1 MSVLG
6 SLVVK
11 VLGDITDV
19 TQKLTDVQGVMGR
32 TGAAF
37 TRSGTVIA
45 GAMVGAIGAG
55 VAAVGAGAVSAINSA
70 AEMEQQLSTIAANM
84 GTTKD
89 AIAPLG
95 DLIQELGMNPN
106 LKVEAFEAAQA
117 IDMLA
122 KNGLTMDQI
131 LAGAAESTVLLAN
144 ATGGE
149 FGQSADIMTDAM
161 AIFGIEAEN
170 AIQAVNGITS
180 VTTNSKFSIDDYRLA
195 LAQGA
200 GVAAEAGVEFN
211 DFNTAIA
218 GISPLFAS
226 GSDAGTSFKTMLQR
240 LVPASG
246 PAADAMMELGLLTE
260 DGSNKFF
267 DAEGNLRSMAEVS
280 QILQDATANL
290 SEEQKTAA
298 LSAIFGADALRAAA
312 GMANLGAEGFENLQG
327 TMAQTDAV
335 ASAAERMDNFKGTI
349 EIIMG
354 VIDGFKLQIG
364 DALLPMVS
372 SLADQFLVLA
382 DTYGPQVV
390 ETITGIV
397 DAVGQFM
404 ANLADDASLD
414 MFIESLG
421 LFGVSQEAQDSL
433 FNVVDGLGQ
442 MWENLQ
448 LILEPI
454 RQFIEDNVQLSDV
467 LVALA
472 VVVAAVALPALVS
485 LLGTILAIAAPVVA
499 VIAVVAL
506 LRAAWENNW
515 GGIQEKTAAAWDII
529 KGVFDTVSTWLQTN
543 IPVALDFLKARWD
556 EIWPRIQGAL
566 QAVWDVIYPNILQ
579 PIINM
584 FEVLIPV
591 ALEVLRAI
599 WVDVVWPA
607 LETAIRTF
615 YEGVLNYLDWVT
627 EFYES
632 LPGKIENMRDR
643 WREGW
648 DAIKGKIEEVAGP
661 IREFFNRVEGFA
673 SWLGSTVFNFKIN
686 LPSLPDWAIPG
697 SPLPIHTAWANFGR
711 EMNAMTIRPRV
722 DVGPAAA
729 LTPAAVFAGEQ
740 QQAAPAINITFSGPV
755 YGIDEF
761 DRRVERAADEI
772 ARRGEL
778 RGRR

>member
-1 MSVLG
+1 M
-6 SLVVK
+6 VVK

-19 TQKLTDVQGVMGR
+19 SQKLGEVQGIMGR

-37 TRSGTVIA
+37 TRTGSVVA

-70 AEMEQQLSTIAANM
+70 AAMEEQLSTIAANM

-200 GVAAEAGVEFN
+200 GVAAEAGVEFG

-246 PAADAMMELGLLTE
+246 PAADAMEQLGLITE
-260 DGSNKFF
+260 DGANRFF
-267 DAEGNLRSMAEVS
+267 DAEGNMRSMAEVS

-364 DALLPMVS
+364 EALLPMVS

-390 ETITGIV
+390 DTITAIV
-397 DAVGQFM
+397 DAVGVFATTLGETGDPFTAFETAM
-404 ANLADDASLD
+404 AGFLTEEQMQALTDFNTGLQD
-414 MFIESLG
+414 MLTKI
-421 LFGVSQEAQDSL
+421 QE
-433 FNVVDGLGQ
+433 F
-442 MWENLQ
+442 
-448 LILEPI
+448 LEPVA
-454 RQFIEDNVQLSDV
+454 QFIEDNVQLSDV
-467 LVALA
+467 LTALGI
-472 VVVAAVALPALVS
+472 VVAVAVIPPLLTM
-485 LLGTILAIAAPVVA
+485 LGTILAIAAPIVA

-506 LRAAWENNW
+506 LRTAWENNW
-515 GGIQEKTAAAWDII
+515 GGIQEKTAVAWDII
-529 KGVFDTVSTWLQTN
+529 KGIFDTVSTWLQTN
-543 IPVALDFLKARWD
+543 IPIALDFLKARWD

-755 YGIDEF
+755 YGIEEF
-761 DRRVERAADEI
+761 DRRVERAGDEI